1 MFSKAVTVSYVVF
14 TVVFGSAALL
24 SQQTSAAPGSSLGLE
39 LPVVMR
45 QSVAAGKT
53 PAGTKVQA
61 NLVVSTLVDSVVI
74 PRGAVL
80 SGEVTE
86 SAAKTKTEA
95 SRLAIRMDSAQWKNG
110 SAPIKLYLT
119 AWYYPAEAV
128 PAPNLS
134 YEPPDAA
141 TSIKNW
147 NGMGQYPDK
156 RDPASTPGFPGPDT
170 GKDSLTLPSSI
181 TSKRRALMKNVDS
194 TRNNDGAVILTSN
207 RANIKIDKLTTYVL
221 AKDDLLP
228 ARLLS
233 PSRKAD
239 N

>member
-1 MFSKAVTVSYVVF
+1 MFSKAVVVSYVVF
-14 TVVFGSAALL
+14 TVFFGSAALL
-24 SQQTSAAPGSSLGLE
+24 SQQTPAAPGSSLGLE

-61 NLVVSTLVDSVVI
+61 NLVVATLVDSVVI

-86 SAAKTKTEA
+86 SVAKTKTEA

-119 AWYYPAEAV
+119 AWYYPVEAMA
-128 PAPNLS
+128 APNLS

-147 NGMGQYPDK
+147 NGMGPYPDK
-156 RDPASTPGFPGPDT
+156 RDPVATPRFPGPDT
-170 GKDSLTLPSSI
+170 GKDSLTLPSPSSI
-181 TSKRRALMKNVDS
+181 TSKHRLLMKNVDS
-194 TRNNDGAVILTSN
+194 GRNNDGGVTLTSN
-207 RANIKIDKLTTYVL
+207 RSNIKIDKLTTYVL

-228 ARLLS
+228 AR
-233 PSRKAD
+233 
-239 N
+239 

>member
-61 NLVVSTLVDSVVI
+61 NLVVATLVDSVVI

-86 SAAKTKTEA
+86 SVAKTKTEA
-95 SRLAIRMDSAQWKNG
+95 SRLAIRMHSAQWKNG

-128 PAPNLS
+128 PTPDLS

-156 RDPASTPGFPGPDT
+156 RDPASTPRFPGPDS
-170 GKDSLTLPSSI
+170 GKDSLSLPSSSSI

-194 TRNNDGAVILTSN
+194 TRNNDGAVTLTSN
-207 RANIKIDKLTTYVL
+207 RSNIKIDKLTTYVL

-228 ARLLS
+228 AR
-233 PSRKAD
+233 
-239 N
+239 